1 MAVKIVYLSPQMGL
15 AIKIRKLRTSFFSA
29 NDLVASCQWT
39 SGVVKMR
46 FHPLSKV
53 FKRKPVAG
61 VFLVLVLIS
70 AVVTL
75 FRLTY
80 ISKEDNEYIS
90 SSQTRSTSPVEL
102 RWPLPLSQ
110 SQNQDSKA
118 STPVLKRS
126 AVNAEQIKKLR
137 MIYPL

>member
-1 MAVKIVYLSPQMGL
+1 
-15 AIKIRKLRTSFFSA
+15 
-29 NDLVASCQWT
+29 
-39 SGVVKMR
+39 MR

-61 VFLVLVLIS
+61 VVLVLVLIS
-70 AVVTL
+70 AVITL